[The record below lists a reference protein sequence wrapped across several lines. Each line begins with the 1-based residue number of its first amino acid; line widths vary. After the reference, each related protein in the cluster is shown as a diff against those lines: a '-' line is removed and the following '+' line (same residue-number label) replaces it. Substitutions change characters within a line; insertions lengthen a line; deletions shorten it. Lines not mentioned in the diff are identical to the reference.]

1 MDAKFLF
8 TQFLA
13 ILGAVLYFLSYQCR
27 NNRKLY
33 ATQFFSYLVYT
44 VHFIILG
51 AMTGGLSYILN
62 LARSLFLASKWKFA
76 RSNKM
81 CVILCS
87 IQIVILVTTWS
98 GWISFLPICAN
109 IASTIGG
116 YTHNAQKIRIA
127 GIFINSPLWII
138 YDFIIGSW
146 AGAVDELASM
156 ASGIISIRRYGWN
169 NLNEI
174 ND

>member
-1 MDAKFLF
+1 MCIRD
-8 TQFLA
+8 
-13 ILGAVLYFLSYQCR
+13 R
-27 NNRKLY
+27 
-33 ATQFFSYLVYT
+33 VYT

-146 AGAVDELASM
+146 AGAIDELASM
-156 ASGIISIRRYGWN
+156 ASGIISIDVYKRQ
-169 NLNEI
+169 E
-174 ND
+174 

>member
-1 MDAKFLF
+1 MGA
-8 TQFLA
+8 QFLA
-13 ILGAVLYFLSYQCR
+13 ILGAVLYFFSYQCR

-33 ATQFFSYLVYT
+33 TMQFLSYLVYT
-44 VHFIILG
+44 AHFIILG

-62 LARSLFLASKWKFA
+62 MARSLFLASKWKFA

-81 CVILCS
+81 CAILCS
-87 IQIVILVTTWS
+87 VQVVVLVTTWA
-98 GWISFLPICAN
+98 GWISLLPICAN

-127 GIFINSPLWII
+127 GILINSPLWII
-138 YDFIIGSW
+138 YDLIIGSW
-146 AGAVDELASM
+146 AGAIDELASM